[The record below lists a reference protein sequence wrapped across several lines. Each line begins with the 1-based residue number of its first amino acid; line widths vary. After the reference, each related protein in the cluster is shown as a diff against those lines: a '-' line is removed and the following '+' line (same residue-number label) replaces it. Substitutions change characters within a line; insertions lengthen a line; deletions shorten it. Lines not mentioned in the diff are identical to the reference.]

1 MFVLCLLSSVSF
13 QAVAS
18 LLRYAPSACCVLSV
32 CPSVLFPLLLLLPL
46 VMFPFFLS
54 LPFHF
59 FLFLFLSSYA
69 LFLFSF
75 LRYRPLCPP
84 SSLALFSRPLL
95 SPSSPLSLPHS
106 CLLADLLLPI
116 PWRTG
121 ELLRCPDRWVERD
134 ARGVPN
140 EFFRPIFVLFRP
152 VRPKNLINLRTCMRP
167 V

>member
-95 SPSSPLSLPHS
+95 LFPFLT
-106 CLLADLLLPI
+106 LAYLPI
-116 PWRTG
+116 CCCRFHGGQGSYCVVRTG
-121 ELLRCPDRWVERD
+121 GW
-134 ARGVPN
+134 RGTREGCRMN
-140 EFFRPIFVLFRP
+140 FFVQYSSFFVLY
-152 VRPKNLINLRTCMRP
+152 VLKT
-167 V
+167 